1 MAAVGTTTCSFVILG
16 VLPRGADL
24 LADEL
29 LGELA
34 VLKDLR
40 VHEEVLALGLEREHR
55 VHRVGR
61 WRHVRELEVVLG
73 ELREERDGLGR
84 ELWVL
89 NGPLRALTIR
99 EPHAHHVR
107 LEEHVEERRRAQ
119 SEELYTS

>member
-1 MAAVGTTTCSFVILG
+1 MTIVGIICLFIVVVVVV

-34 VLKDLR
+34 VLEDLR

-55 VHRVGR
+55 VHGTGR
-61 WRHVRELEVVLG
+61 WGRVRELEAVLG
-73 ELREERDGLGR
+73 ELREERDGLDR
-84 ELWVL
+84 ELRVCHA
-89 NGPLRALTIR
+89 LRALAVR

-107 LEEHVEERRRAQ
+107 LEEHVEERRRA
-119 SEELYTS
+119 